1 MNTSLLIWFVFV
13 RLYYCFSLQ
22 AIKVTIITEDL
33 TVVEVIKVEVVDV
46 EEEVAEEDVED
57 ITKIKVILHRRLQL
71 TWILQAIVFVVSA
84 SRVVVLEGTVGK
96 YQYYISVLY

>member
-1 MNTSLLIWFVFV
+1 M
-13 RLYYCFSLQ
+13 Q

-33 TVVEVIKVEVVDV
+33 TVVEVIKVEEVVDV

-71 TWILQAIVFVVSA
+71 IWILQAIAFVVSA
-84 SRVVVLEGTVGK
+84 SRAVVLEGTVGK